1 MEGKSKAFKYT
12 MFGLLYFSQGTI
24 LSYFT
29 ALNALYL
36 LDKGL
41 ELDNIGILGTIAMIP
56 FILKI
61 FLGILSD
68 KVNLFGKGH
77 RKPYILI
84 GLFIQVISLLLVTL
98 IDPGETF
105 WLFVV
110 AAFFVQ
116 FGMALYDTCTDG
128 LALDT
133 IPKAEEGIIQ
143 TFMVGG
149 RAVGLIATATVV
161 GLIAEN
167 VSWDAVFYT
176 LAAFTLFPLP
186 FVLMVKDG
194 ERPAGRRF
202 DPKAF
207 RAFGK
212 KNVLSSA
219 AMGFIIFFIIVGI
232 NQIVNPYLSDPVEGF
247 GISLSMAGMLTTVW
261 GIGILA
267 GSIFGGRLF
276 DQLDKRTVTLIS
288 IGLSIFSLVCLAFVP
303 TITLAWVFMFV
314 FGFSYGTYQTVYF
327 AMAMNITEA
336 AIAASMFSILMS
348 VTNLGQAVGMAATG
362 SAAKNLGYQTTFLI
376 FAGLN
381 LFLLPLFRPAFGKER
396 QSNEN

>member
-36 LDKGL
+36 LDRGL

-84 GLFIQVISLLLVTL
+84 GLAIQVASLLVVSV
-98 IDPGETF
+98 IDPGANF
-105 WLFVV
+105 ALFVG
-110 AAFFVQ
+110 AAFLVQ

-133 IPKAEEGIIQ
+133 IPEEEQGTIQ

-149 RAVGLIATATVV
+149 RALGLIVTATVV
-161 GLIAEN
+161 GLVAEN
-167 VSWDAVFYT
+167 ISWNAVFYT
-176 LAAFTLFPLP
+176 LAFFTLFPVP
-186 FVLMVKDG
+186 FVLLTKDG

-212 KNVLSSA
+212 KNVLANA

-232 NQIVNPYLSDPVEGF
+232 NQIINPYFSDPVEGF
-247 GISLSMAGMLTTVW
+247 GISLSTAGMLTTVW
-261 GIGILA
+261 GIGILI
-267 GSIFGGRLF
+267 GSVFGGRIF
-276 DQLDKRTVTLIS
+276 DKLSKKTVTY
-288 IGLSIFSLVCLAFVP
+288 IGIVLSIISLLCLAFVP
-303 TITLAWVFMFV
+303 NLLFVWIFMFF

-348 VTNLGQAVGMAATG
+348 VTNLGQAVGMAITG
-362 SAAKNLGYQTTFLI
+362 ISAKNLGYSTTFLI

-381 LFLLPLFRPAFGKER
+381 LLLLPLLKPAF
-396 QSNEN
+396 QSQEQD

>member
-36 LDKGL
+36 QENGIAMSR
-41 ELDNIGILGTIAMIP
+41 IGILGTIAMIP

-61 FLGILSD
+61 FLGFLSD
-68 KVNLFGKGH
+68 KLNLFGMGH
-77 RKPYILI
+77 RKPYIII
-84 GLFIQVISLLLVTL
+84 GLAIQVVSLLVVSA
-98 IDPGETF
+98 INPGTHF
-105 WLFVV
+105 GWFVV
-110 AAFFVQ
+110 AAFMVQ

-133 IPKAEEGIIQ
+133 IPKEEEGTIQ

-149 RAVGLIATATVV
+149 RAVGLIATATIV

-167 VSWDAVFYT
+167 VSWTAVFYA
-176 LAAFTLFPLP
+176 LALFTLFPLP
-186 FVLMVKDG
+186 FVLQVKDG

-207 RAFGK
+207 KAFGK
-212 KNVLSSA
+212 KNVLAISA
-219 AMGFIIFFIIVGI
+219 IGFIIFFIIVGI
-232 NQIVNPYLSDPVEGF
+232 NQIINPYMSDPIEGF
-247 GISLSMAGMLTTVW
+247 GISLSQAGMLTTVW
-261 GIGILA
+261 GFGILA
-267 GSIFGGRLF
+267 GSVFGGRLF
-276 DQLDKRTVTLIS
+276 DKLDKRTVTYIG
-288 IGLSIFSLVCLAFVP
+288 IGLSLFSLICLAFVP
-303 TITLAWVFMFV
+303 TLVLAWVFMFV

-348 VTNLGQAVGMAATG
+348 ITNIGQAVGMGISGASVDA
-362 SAAKNLGYQTTFLI
+362 LGYKATILI
-376 FAGLN
+376 FAALN
-381 LFLLPLFRPAFGKER
+381 FLLLPLLKPAFKPK
-396 QSNEN
+396 QA

>member
-36 LDKGL
+36 LDRGL
-41 ELDNIGILGTIAMIP
+41 ELDSIGILGTIAMIP

-61 FLGILSD
+61 FLGLLSD

-84 GLFIQVISLLLVTL
+84 GLAIQVISLVIVSL
-98 IDPGETF
+98 IDPGTNF
-105 WLFVV
+105 GLFVL

-133 IPKAEEGIIQ
+133 IPKEEEGTIQ

-149 RAVGLIATATVV
+149 RAVGLIATATIV

-167 VSWDAVFYT
+167 LSWNAVFYT
-176 LAAFTLFPLP
+176 LAIFTLFPVPL
-186 FVLMVKDG
+186 VLMTKDG

-212 KNVLSSA
+212 KNVLTNA

-232 NQIVNPYLSDPVEGF
+232 NQIINPYLSDPIEGF

-261 GIGILA
+261 GIGILI
-267 GSIFGGRLF
+267 GSIFGGRIF
-276 DQLDKRTVTLIS
+276 DKLAKRTVTLIG
-288 IGLSIFSLVCLAFVP
+288 IGLSIFSLLCLAFVP
-303 TITLAWVFMFV
+303 SVTLAWVFMFV

-327 AMAMNITEA
+327 AMAMNITET

-348 VTNLGQAVGMAATG
+348 ITNIGQAVGMAATG
-362 SAAKNLGYQTTFLI
+362 FAAKNLGYTTTFII
-376 FAGLN
+376 FALLN
-381 LFLLPLFRPAFGKER
+381 LLLLPLMKPAFKTE
-396 QSNEN
+396 E

>member
-36 LDKGL
+36 LDNGL
-41 ELDNIGILGTIAMIP
+41 EMDNIGILGTIAMIP

-61 FLGILSD
+61 FLGLLSD

-84 GLFIQVISLLLVTL
+84 GLAIQVISLLLVPL
-98 IDPGETF
+98 IDPGVNF
-105 WLFVV
+105 GLFVV
-110 AAFFVQ
+110 AAFCVQ

-133 IPKAEEGIIQ
+133 IPEEEQGTIQ

-149 RAVGLIATATVV
+149 RAVGLIATATIV

-167 VSWDAVFYT
+167 ISWNAVFYA

-186 FVLMVKDG
+186 FVLMTKDG

-207 RAFGK
+207 KAFGK
-212 KNVLSSA
+212 KNVLA
-219 AMGFIIFFIIVGI
+219 NATMGFIIFFIIVGI
-232 NQIVNPYLSDPVEGF
+232 NQIINPYLSDPVEGF

-261 GIGILA
+261 GIGILV
-267 GSIFGGRLF
+267 GSIFGGRIF
-276 DQLDKRTVTLIS
+276 DKLHKRTVTYIGIS
-288 IGLSIFSLVCLAFVP
+288 LSIFSLLCMAFVP
-303 TITLAWVFMFV
+303 NITLAWVFMFV

-327 AMAMNITEA
+327 AMAMNITET

-348 VTNLGQAVGMAATG
+348 VTNIGQAIGMAVTG
-362 SAAKNLGYQTTFLI
+362 FSVKNIGYQITFII

-381 LFLLPLFRPAFGKER
+381 LLLLPLLKPAF
-396 QSNEN
+396 QSEKSS

>member
-36 LDKGL
+36 Q
-41 ELDNIGILGTIAMIP
+41 DNGIDMGRIGILGTIAMIP

-61 FLGILSD
+61 FLGLLSD

-84 GLFIQVISLLLVTL
+84 GLAIQVVSLLVVSA
-98 IDPGETF
+98 IDPSSNFTG
-105 WLFVV
+105 FVV
-110 AAFFVQ
+110 MAFMVQ

-133 IPKAEEGIIQ
+133 IPKEEEGTIQ

-149 RAVGLIATATVV
+149 RAVGLIATATIV
-161 GLIAEN
+161 GLIADN
-167 VSWDAVFYT
+167 LSWNAVFYA
-176 LAAFTLFPLP
+176 LAIFTLFPLP

-207 RAFGK
+207 KAFGK
-212 KNVLSSA
+212 RNVLAISGI
-219 AMGFIIFFIIVGI
+219 GFIIFFIIVGV
-232 NQIVNPYLSDPVEGF
+232 NQIINPYMRDGF
-247 GISLSMAGMLTTVW
+247 GISLSQAGMLTTVW
-261 GIGILA
+261 GIGILI
-267 GSIFGGRLF
+267 GSVFGGKIF
-276 DQLDKRTVTLIS
+276 DSLDKKTVTYIGM
-288 IGLSIFSLVCLAFVP
+288 GLSLFSLIGFALVP
-303 TITLAWVFMFV
+303 SLIMAWIFMFI

-336 AIAASMFSILMS
+336 SIAASMFSILMS
-348 VTNLGQAVGMAATG
+348 ITNLGQAVGMGISGGAVDAI
-362 SAAKNLGYQTTFLI
+362 GYKLTLVI
-376 FAGLN
+376 FAALN
-381 LFLLPLFRPAFGKER
+381 FLLLPLLRPAFKPKET
-396 QSNEN
+396 E